1 MRWWLMDA
9 KFWLDRWRR
18 NDIGFHRETV
28 NPQLERWWPELGVDS
43 RAPVLVPLCG
53 KTKDMTWLAR
63 QQQNVVGVE
72 LSALAIKAFYAESE
86 LSPNIDQ
93 VAEFTRYHAAQH
105 TILQGNLFDLT
116 APVVGE
122 VGAVFDRGALV
133 ALEPGTRAA
142 YVDHLLRVVAEDAR
156 LLVLVVEYDQ
166 QLVAGPP
173 HCVLPEE
180 MALLYGDRCEIDL
193 LESVPTSD
201 VPPHFSAQGVSS
213 IVNAAYSIRK
223 VR

>member
-1 MRWWLMDA
+1 MDA

-28 NPQLERWWPELGVDS
+28 NPQLERWWPELGADS
-43 RAPVLVPLCG
+43 SAPVLVPLCG
-53 KTKDMTWLAR
+53 KSRDMAWLAR
-63 QQQNVVGVE
+63 CQQQVVGVE
-72 LSALAIKAFYAESE
+72 LSALAIDAFFSESQ
-86 LSPNIDQ
+86 LTPAVDR
-93 VAEFTRYHAAQH
+93 VAEFTRHQAGSH

-116 APVVGE
+116 TPVVGE

-133 ALEPGTRAA
+133 ALEPGMRAA
-142 YVDHLLRVVAEDAR
+142 YVDHLLRVVADDAR

-180 MALLYGDRCEIDL
+180 MALLYGDRCEIEL
-193 LESVPTSD
+193 LESEPTSD
-201 VPPHFSAQGVSS
+201 VPPHFSAQGVGS
-213 IVNAAYSIRK
+213 IVNAAYRIRK

>member
-1 MRWWLMDA
+1 MDA

-18 NDIGFHRETV
+18 NDIGFHRDSV
-28 NPQLERWWPELGVDS
+28 NPQLERWWPDLGVES
-43 RAPVLVPLCG
+43 TAPVLVPLCG
-53 KTKDMTWLAR
+53 KTRDMAWLAQR
-63 QQQNVVGVE
+63 QHGVIGVE
-72 LSALAIKAFYAESE
+72 LSALAIDAFYSESS
-86 LSPNIDQ
+86 LSPTIDHI
-93 VAEFTRYHAAQH
+93 AEFTRYQAARH

-116 APVVGE
+116 VPVVGE

-142 YVDHLLRVVAEDAR
+142 YVDHLLRVIAEDAR

-180 MALLYGDRCEIDL
+180 MALLYGDRCEIEL
-193 LESVPTSD
+193 LESVPTAD
-201 VPPHFSAQGVSS
+201 VPPHFSAQGVRS
-213 IVNAAYSIRK
+213 IVNAAYRIRK
-223 VR
+223 IR